1 MKAERKI
8 AINATSVGEDPTG
21 LGVYTYEMLA
31 ELLKADHDFVIFASS
46 GELKRRY
53 GNRVVSVSPRTSPAL
68 GSKGHLARY
77 LWEQTVL
84 PWELWRRK
92 VSLLYS
98 TVPEGILN
106 PLSKQRQIIT
116 VLDIIPAKYHR
127 LFPKMKYHFLYSLP
141 ILLRNAQR
149 VVCASENTK
158 RDLLSFYGIRNKPI
172 SVVYPGLNRQSFYP
186 RERGLVR
193 KRYGFGEYL
202 FYVGD
207 MRPYK
212 NLKRSLEA
220 FARLDL
226 ESLRF
231 VVVGK
236 KDPRFYPKLRMEV
249 DRLSLKDRVVFM
261 GYVPGEELPCLYSEA
276 RALVFPSLYE
286 GFGLPPLEAMACGCP
301 VVTSNAASLPE
312 VCGEAAHYVD
322 PESVDSIA
330 EGISRVVTDQN
341 LRNTLIHKGIQ
352 RAKLFSWEKAAK
364 MVLNIFEDVL

>member
-1 MKAERKI
+1 MKGKRKI

-21 LGVYTYEMLA
+21 LGVYTYEMLL

-46 GELKRRY
+46 GELKKRY
-53 GNRVVSVSPRTSPAL
+53 GDRVISVSPRTSPAL
-68 GSKGHLARY
+68 GGKGHLVRY

-106 PLSKQRQIIT
+106 PLSRRKQIIT
-116 VLDIIPAKYHR
+116 VLDIIPARYHR
-127 LFPKMKYHFLYSLP
+127 LFPKMRYHFLYDLP
-141 ILLRNAQR
+141 ILLRNAKR

-172 SVVYPGLNRQSFYP
+172 NVIYPGLNRQRFYP
-186 RERGLVR
+186 RKRGLVE
-193 KRYGFGEYL
+193 KRYGLGDYL

-212 NLKRSLEA
+212 NLDRCLKA
-220 FARLDL
+220 FARLDFKDL
-226 ESLRF
+226 KF

-236 KDPRFYPKLRMEV
+236 KDPRFYPNLRREV
-249 DRLSLKDRVVFM
+249 YRLSLEERVVFM
-261 GYVPGEELPCLYSEA
+261 GYVPGEDLPFLYSEA

-301 VVTSNAASLPE
+301 VVTSRAASLPE
-312 VCGEAAHYVD
+312 VCGEAAHHVD

-330 EGISRVVTDQN
+330 EGMHKILTNND
-341 LRNTLIHKGIQ
+341 LRRILIERGTE

-364 MVLNIFEDVL
+364 EVLDVFQEVI

>member
-1 MKAERKI
+1 MKRNRKI

-21 LGVYTYEMLA
+21 LGVYTYEMLV
-31 ELLKADHDFVIFASS
+31 ELVKADYDFVIFAGSI
-46 GELKRRY
+46 ELRKQY
-53 GNRVVSVSPRTSPAL
+53 GNKVIPVSPRTSPAL

-84 PWELWRRK
+84 PVKLWRQK
-92 VSLLYS
+92 ASLLYS

-106 PLSKQRQIIT
+106 PFSRQKQIIT

-127 LFPKMKYHFLYSLP
+127 LFPKMKYHFLYDLP
-141 ILLRNAQR
+141 ILLRNARR

-158 RDLLSFYGIRNKPI
+158 RDLLSFYGIKNKPI
-172 SVVYPGLNRQSFYP
+172 SVVYPGLNRQRFYP

-212 NLKRSLEA
+212 NLERSLEA
-220 FARLDL
+220 FARLNLKD
-226 ESLRF
+226 LRF
-231 VVVGK
+231 VIAGK
-236 KDPRFYPKLRMEV
+236 KDPRFYPQLQRKV
-249 DRLSLKDRVVFM
+249 DQLSLGEKVVFT
-261 GYVPGEELPCLYSEA
+261 GYASGEDLPSLYSEA

-286 GFGLPPLEAMACGCP
+286 GFGLPPLEAMGCGCP

-312 VCGEAAHYVD
+312 VCGNAAYYID
-322 PESVDSIA
+322 PFSIESIA
-330 EGISRVVTDQN
+330 EGIYKVISDQN
-341 LRNTLIHKGIQ
+341 LRSTLIGRGLE

-364 MVLNIFEDVL
+364 EVLDIFEEVL

>member
-1 MKAERKI
+1 MKRNRRI

-21 LGVYTYEMLA
+21 LGVYTHEMLA
-31 ELLKADHDFVIFASS
+31 QLLKADYDFVIFASS
-46 GELKRRY
+46 NQLKRRY
-53 GNRVVSVSPRTSPAL
+53 GNRVIPVSPRTSPAL

-84 PWELWRRK
+84 PLKLWRQK

-106 PLSKQRQIIT
+106 PLSRQKQIIT

-127 LFPKMKYHFLYSLP
+127 LFPKMKYHFLYDLP

-158 RDLLSFYGIRNKPI
+158 RDILNFYGIKNKPI
-172 SVVYPGLNRQSFYP
+172 SVVYPGLNRQRFYP
-186 RERGLVR
+186 RKRGVVR
-193 KRYGFGEYL
+193 KQYGFGEYL

-212 NLKRSLEA
+212 NLERSLEA
-220 FARLDL
+220 FARLNLKD
-226 ESLRF
+226 LRF
-231 VVVGK
+231 VVAGK
-236 KDPRFYPKLRMEV
+236 KDPRFYPQLQRKV
-249 DRLSLKDRVVFM
+249 DQLSLGEKVVFM
-261 GYVPGEELPCLYSEA
+261 GYASGEDLPSLYSEA
-276 RALVFPSLYE
+276 QALVFPSLYE

-301 VVTSNAASLPE
+301 VVASNAASLPE

-322 PESVDSIA
+322 PNNVDSIA
-330 EGISRVVTDQN
+330 GGIYKVVTDQN
-341 LRNTLIHKGIQ
+341 LRNTLIQRGLE

-364 MVLNIFEDVL
+364 RVLDIFEAVL